1 MAAVPQVVH
10 TGYIT
15 GDPLN
20 QVFSHA
26 GLFVLPSYH
35 EGLPIALLEAM
46 SFGLPVLV
54 SDIPANREVNLPK
67 ERYFKCGHVPD
78 LAGKLAALMSNP
90 LSDTDKQ
97 TLRRRIRNTYN
108 WQTIAA
114 QTLTVYRGVSVYR
127 GVRPALL

>member
-1 MAAVPQVVH
+1 MQMAAVPQVVH

-54 SDIPANREVNLPK
+54 SDIPANREVNLP
-67 ERYFKCGHVPD
+67 RDRFGGQAFLIVVI
-78 LAGKLAALMSNP
+78 G
-90 LSDTDKQ
+90 
-97 TLRRRIRNTYN
+97 
-108 WQTIAA
+108 
-114 QTLTVYRGVSVYR
+114 
-127 GVRPALL
+127 